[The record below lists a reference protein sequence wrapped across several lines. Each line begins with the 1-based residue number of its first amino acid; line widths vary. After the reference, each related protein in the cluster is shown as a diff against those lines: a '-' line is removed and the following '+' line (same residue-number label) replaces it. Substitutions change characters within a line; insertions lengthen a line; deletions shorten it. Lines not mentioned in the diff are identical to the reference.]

1 MSALNNKIDVIQGLG
16 GKLNGALRES
26 QKVIE
31 KNKFFLTSDNAKL
44 AKYGFWAAAGAGLAV
59 GVMLA
64 PAAPAVAAI
73 GFGVSVGVGV
83 IGTALEKIASER
95 QHLRQ
100 EHQQFMAQAKDF
112 MKVLQ
117 KAYVD
122 VKQEVQ
128 EEQRAGRAYQNADFI
143 QYQQQRE
150 EQKLTQQQSAGH
162 ELSSPAAV
170 EGVAAKAISTMRPG

>member
-1 MSALNNKIDVIQGLG
+1 MSALSNKVDAIQGLG
-16 GKLNGALRES
+16 SKLNGALRES
-26 QKVIE
+26 QKTVE
-31 KNKFFLTSDNAKL
+31 ANKFFLSSGNAKL
-44 AKYGFWAAAGAGLAV
+44 AKYAFWAAAGAGLAT

-83 IGTALEKIASER
+83 IGSALEKIAGER
-95 QHLRQ
+95 EHLRQ

-122 VKQEVQ
+122 VKQEMQ
-128 EEQRAGRAYQNADFI
+128 EEQRTGRAYQNADFV
-143 QYQQQRE
+143 QYQQHRQ
-150 EQKLTQQQSAGH
+150 EQQLSQHLDAGNSISA
-162 ELSSPAAV
+162 PVA
-170 EGVAAKAISTMRPG
+170 EGVANKVSAGMRLG